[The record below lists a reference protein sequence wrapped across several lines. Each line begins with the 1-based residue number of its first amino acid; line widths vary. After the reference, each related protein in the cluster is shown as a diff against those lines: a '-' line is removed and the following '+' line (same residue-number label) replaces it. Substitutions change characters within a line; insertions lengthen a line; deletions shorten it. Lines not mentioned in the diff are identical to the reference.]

1 MIRFKRVLRVHV
13 CLFLATLV
21 LANARPAQGQV
32 LSGAVGAV
40 AGVAAGGYITLA
52 VVVGQAQ
59 FGHYL
64 HEAEDLLG
72 WTSVPV
78 LLGAATGTAVG
89 LWDADRMITGFGYG
103 AAGAIVGGTAG
114 YLIGPMI
121 WKRPEGKWAGAA
133 IGAGAGMAA
142 GYFTGVL
149 NPREGIAPGFLKKQS
164 SGVPLYVRFTVP

>member
-1 MIRFKRVLRVHV
+1 VKHFRAIV
-13 CLFLATLV
+13 LATLV
-21 LANARPAQGQV
+21 LATARPAQSQV

-89 LWDADRMITGFGYG
+89 VWDADRMVTGFGYG
-103 AAGAIVGGTAG
+103 AAGALVGGTAG
-114 YLIGPMI
+114 YLFGPMI

-133 IGAGAGMAA
+133 IGAGMGMAA
-142 GYFTGVL
+142 GYFTGVF
-149 NPREGIAPGFLKKQS
+149 NPHEGIAPEFLKKQT
-164 SGVPLYVRFTVP
+164 SGVPLYVRIPIP